1 MTKKWLELRLTSVEE
16 RTERELALLKVMTMI
31 FVTAEAKVKLEVRL
45 LLNVL
50 LPPRK
55 LSEKNNLAVE
65 KALYLLVYLTNWSP
79 TNKYV

>member
-1 MTKKWLELRLTSVEE
+1 MTKKWLELRQTSVEE

-31 FVTAEAKVKLEVRL
+31 FVTVEAKVKLEVRP

-65 KALYLLVYLTNWSP
+65 KAPYLLVYLTNWSP

>member
-16 RTERELALLKVMTMI
+16 RTERELVLLKVMTMI
-31 FVTAEAKVKLEVRL
+31 FVMVEAKVKLEVRL

-65 KALYLLVYLTNWSP
+65 KALYLLVCLTNWSP